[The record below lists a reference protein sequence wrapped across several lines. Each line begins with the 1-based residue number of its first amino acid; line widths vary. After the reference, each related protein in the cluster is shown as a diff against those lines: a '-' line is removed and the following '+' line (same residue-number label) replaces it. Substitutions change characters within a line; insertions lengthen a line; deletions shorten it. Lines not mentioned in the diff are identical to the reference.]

1 MDMDAHASTYEG
13 FIRGSIAT
21 VLLCAYVLVGLC
33 SFAFGGTLN
42 VFVGFAG
49 LVAGVIA
56 ALIDLRSGS
65 HRWFLTIGV
74 LVIYALITAVNVS

>member
-1 MDMDAHASTYEG
+1 MDMDAHASTYDG

-21 VLLCAYVLVGLC
+21 VLLCAFVLVALA

-42 VFVGFAG
+42 VFIGFAG
-49 LVAGVIA
+49 LIAGLIA
-56 ALIDLRSGS
+56 ALIDIRSGS

-74 LVIYALITAVNVS
+74 LVIFALITAVNVS